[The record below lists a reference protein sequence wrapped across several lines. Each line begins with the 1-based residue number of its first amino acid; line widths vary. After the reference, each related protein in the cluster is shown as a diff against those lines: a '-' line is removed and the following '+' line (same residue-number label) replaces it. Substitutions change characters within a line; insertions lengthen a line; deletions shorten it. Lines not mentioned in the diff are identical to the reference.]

1 MFNSQALDR
10 QHAQPCTLSA
20 PHHVVDCAVS
30 YRNMRKYVPT
40 SAQHIPP
47 SAQIDLEQ
55 LLGTYAPPPQVEA
68 PKRIWNDKHLGFRIR
83 QRRHELRMSLEQL
96 GHAIGCTYQQMQKY
110 ETGKNAIKA
119 TLLPTFATA
128 LDVPLTWF
136 FEGLEA

>member
-1 MFNSQALDR
+1 MFSSPALGR
-10 QHAQPCTLSA
+10 QHAQPCTIPA
-20 PHHVVDCAVS
+20 PSHAVDCAVS
-30 YRNMRKYVPT
+30 YRHMRKHVPV
-40 SAQHIPP
+40 A
-47 SAQIDLEQ
+47 AQIDLEQ

-68 PKRIWNDKHLGFRIR
+68 PKRIRNDKHLGFRIR

-119 TLLPTFATA
+119 TLLPTFTTA
-128 LDVPLTWF
+128 LDVLLTWF

>member
-1 MFNSQALDR
+1 MLRNQTLGCH
-10 QHAQPCTLSA
+10 HAQPC
-20 PHHVVDCAVS
+20 PHPASSYSVVRAVS
-30 YRNMRKYVPT
+30 YRHMRKHVPM
-40 SAQHIPP
+40 A
-47 SAQIDLEQ
+47 AQIDIEQ

-68 PKRIWNDKHLGFRIR
+68 PKRIRNDKHMGFRIR
-83 QRRHELRMSLEQL
+83 QRRHELCMSLEQL